1 VAPEKNLTPSC
12 WLIFGGGRG
21 KRYHVLVM
29 VDVRRNNRVFISVND
44 PSADG
49 HCAGLIS
56 ALKRMGG
63 PFEFVG
69 LGGPKMAAAGCE
81 LIESTVGRA
90 VMTYAAFAHVGHYYR
105 LVQRVRRHLQEHP
118 VDLVI
123 VCDSPSFN
131 FHVAQAAKRAG
142 VKTLFYVAPQLWAWG
157 GWRIHKLRR
166 LCDRLCC
173 LLPFEEDWFRQRGVD
188 TTFVGNP
195 LLDRLPSDW
204 ASLRK
209 DYAGFDPQKVKIA
222 LMPGSR
228 LAEIESLWRPMQ
240 EIAVE
245 LKRRYSGASFTAVAA
260 SDQRR
265 QLLERT
271 QIPGFACEYS
281 VDTVRQ
287 TAAAA
292 DFSMVASG
300 SATLEVASSGCPM
313 VVMYQTN
320 RILWQL
326 AGRWLVHPK
335 FFTLVNLLADREL
348 VPEFMPYFTSIE
360 PIVRRIDGYLQDAS
374 RLTQTS
380 NNLIDMV
387 EPLTHKKASD
397 EVARVV
403 IEMLK

>member
-1 VAPEKNLTPSC
+1 
-12 WLIFGGGRG
+12 
-21 KRYHVLVM
+21 M
-29 VDVRRNNRVFISVND
+29 VDVKKKRVFVSVND
-44 PSADG
+44 PSADV

-56 ALKRMGG
+56 ALKRADVSV
-63 PFEFVG
+63 EFVG
-69 LGGPKMAAAGCE
+69 IGGPKMAAAGCE

-90 VMTYAAFAHVGHYYR
+90 VMTYAAVAHVGHYYR
-105 LVQRVRRHLQEHP
+105 LMRRVRRYLREHP

-123 VCDSPSFN
+123 VCDSPAFN
-131 FHVAQAAKRAG
+131 FHVAKAAKRAG
-142 VKTLFYVAPQLWAWG
+142 IKTLFYVAPQLWAWG

-166 LCDRLCC
+166 LCDKLCC
-173 LLPFEEDWFRQRGVD
+173 ILPFEAEWFKRRGVD

-195 LLDRLPSDW
+195 LLDRLPND
-204 ASLRK
+204 LTGVRK
-209 DYAGFDPQKVKIA
+209 DYSHFDLQTAKIA

-245 LKRRYSGASFTAVAA
+245 LKHRYPDASFTAVAA
-260 SDQRR
+260 SAERR
-265 QLLERT
+265 QLLEET
-271 QIPGFACEYS
+271 QVPGFACEYA

-287 TAAAA
+287 TAAAV
-292 DFSMVASG
+292 DFSLVASG

-320 RILWQL
+320 RVLWQL

-348 VPEFMPYFTSIE
+348 VPEFMPYFTSIN
-360 PIVRRIDGYLQDAS
+360 PIVQRIDSYLQDP
-374 RLTQTS
+374 RLLTRTS
-380 NNLIDMV
+380 HDLIDMV
-387 EPLTHKKASD
+387 EPLTHKKASE

-403 IEMLK
+403 VEMLS

>member
-1 VAPEKNLTPSC
+1 MKKNKR
-12 WLIFGGGRG
+12 IF
-21 KRYHVLVM
+21 V
-29 VDVRRNNRVFISVND
+29 SVND
-44 PSADG
+44 PSADV

-56 ALKRMGG
+56 ALKRIGS
-63 PFEFVG
+63 PVEFVG
-69 LGGPKMAAAGCE
+69 IGGPKMAAAGCE

-90 VMTYAAFAHVGHYYR
+90 VMTYTAVAHVGHYYR
-105 LVQRVRRHLQEHP
+105 LVQRVRRYLQEHP

-131 FHVAQAAKRAG
+131 FHVAKAAKRAG
-142 VKTLFYVAPQLWAWG
+142 LKTLFYVAPQLWAWG

-173 LLPFEEDWFRQRGVD
+173 ILPFEEDWFRHRGVD

-195 LLDRLPSDW
+195 LLDGLPND
-204 ASLRK
+204 LTGVRK
-209 DYAGFDPQKVKIA
+209 DYSQFDPQDAKIA

-245 LKRRYSGASFTAVAA
+245 LELRNPGMIFVAVPASRERR
-260 SDQRR
+260 R
-265 QLLERT
+265 LLERT
-271 QIPGFACEYS
+271 QIPSFTCEYS
-281 VDTVRQ
+281 VDTVRR
-287 TAAAA
+287 TAAAV
-292 DFSMVASG
+292 DFSLVASG

-320 RILWQL
+320 RLLWQL
-326 AGRWLVHPK
+326 VGRWLVHPK

-348 VPEFMPYFTSIE
+348 VPEFMPYFTSTE
-360 PIVRRIDGYLQDAS
+360 PIVQRIDGYLRDAHL
-374 RLTQTS
+374 LTRTS
-380 NNLIDMV
+380 NDLIDMV
-387 EPLTHKKASD
+387 ESLTHKKAGE

-403 IEMLK
+403 VEMLS